1 MLCYDCPHGAEHP
14 ASNQHRVAVVLLQC
28 FHLGIDAYSGA
39 NKQVGPT
46 FVVVFGPLQIV
57 FTAILQLLIFHT
69 PISEGSYIGGSL
81 VSVGLFMLVAGR
93 VVEEAEAQKVLE
105 RTNQYYRGPAGRWD
119 DMRKSRNAQEARDGL
134 LQ

>member
-1 MLCYDCPHGAEHP
+1 M
-14 ASNQHRVAVVLLQC
+14 ASPVC
-28 FHLGIDAYSGA
+28 SGA

-57 FTAILQLLIFHT
+57 FTAVLQLLIFDT
-69 PISEGSYIGGSL
+69 PVSEGSYIGGAL

-93 VVEEAEAQKVLE
+93 VVEEAEAQKALE
-105 RTNQYYRGPAGRWD
+105 RTNQYSRGPAGRWE
-119 DMRKSRNAQEARDGL
+119 DMRKARNSQEARDGL